1 MSKLQTFK
9 QEKEKIMDKYYDNGR
24 PETVTGDFGTAWI
37 TTQDND
43 DETIRMVRAVVN
55 SSIAFRRY

>member
-1 MSKLQTFK
+1 
-9 QEKEKIMDKYYDNGR
+9 MDKYYDNGR

-43 DETIRMVRAVVN
+43 DETIRMVRQW
-55 SSIAFRRY
+55 